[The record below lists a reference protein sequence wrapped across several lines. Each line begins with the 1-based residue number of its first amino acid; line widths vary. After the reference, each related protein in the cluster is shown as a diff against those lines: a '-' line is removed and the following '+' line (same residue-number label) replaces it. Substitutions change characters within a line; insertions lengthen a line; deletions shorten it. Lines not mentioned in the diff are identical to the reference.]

1 MSLLILIQLW
11 LGIRLYGQVAL
22 RDRLEKERRS
32 LQKLLVKK
40 SRSLRR
46 QALKDA
52 LTGIANRRQ
61 FDTRLLREFN
71 RAATEGPL
79 SLVILDVDYFKKYN
93 DQHGHPVGDECL
105 KAVVS
110 CINNGRR
117 RSQDLAARLGGEE
130 FAILLPDTDLRGA
143 IAVAESVRKTVAARH
158 GTHQRHAAQRDRQL
172 RRACRGAVAEHGA
185 KPTWST
191 PPTVRSTWP
200 RPADATAC
208 ARKASM
214 PPGSTKRFSLVI
226 NK

>member
-71 RAATEGPL
+71 RAATEGLL

-93 DQHGHPVGDECL
+93 DQHGHPVGMMNASRRWLAASTMAAAAARIWPRAWAARNSPSCCPTPTCAAPSRWPNRCARPWPRVMEHISGMPHSVTVSCGVH
-105 KAVVS
+105 AVVPS
-110 CINNGRR
+110 LNM
-117 RSQDLAARLGGEE
+117 
-130 FAILLPDTDLRGA
+130 
-143 IAVAESVRKTVAARH
+143 
-158 GTHQRHAAQRDRQL
+158 AQ
-172 RRACRGAVAEHGA
+172 A
-185 KPTWST
+185 
-191 PPTVRSTWP
+191 
-200 RPADATAC
+200 
-208 ARKASM
+208 
-214 PPGSTKRFSLVI
+214 
-226 NK
+226 